1 VSNLDLT
8 IGARRYTVAC
18 AAGEEA
24 HVTELGRLVDTAIAA
39 NGLGSQTETRTLLFA
54 ALMLADELHE
64 ARRQLAEAAAAPE
77 PQPQPQPEPQS
88 EPQLDPQI
96 EQRVDAITLRLEA
109 LAQSLERAP

>member
-8 IGARRYTVAC
+8 ISARRYTVAC

-24 HVTELGRLVDTAIAA
+24 HVTELGRIVDTAITA

-64 ARRQLAEAAAAPE
+64 ARRQLADFVAASE
-77 PQPQPQPEPQS
+77 PQPEPQS

>member
-8 IGARRYTVAC
+8 IGGRRYTVAC

-24 HVTELGRLVDTAIAA
+24 HVTELGRIVDTAITATITT

-64 ARRQLAEAAAAPE
+64 ARRQLADVAAAPE
-77 PQPQPQPEPQS
+77 PQP

>member
-18 AAGEEA
+18 ATGEEA
-24 HVTELGRLVDTAIAA
+24 HVTELGRIVDTAITA

-77 PQPQPQPEPQS
+77 PQPEPEPQS